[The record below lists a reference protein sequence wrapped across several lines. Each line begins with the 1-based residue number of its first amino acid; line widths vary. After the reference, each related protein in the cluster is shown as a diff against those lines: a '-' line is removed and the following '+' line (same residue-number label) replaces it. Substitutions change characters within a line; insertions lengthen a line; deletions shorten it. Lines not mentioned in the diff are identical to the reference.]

1 MGIRHDTSVS
11 QSRLEDSL
19 SARSNHSGLLMSL
32 HTARRLL
39 ITQIA
44 AATLAGTTTVALE
57 CDLGNN
63 RAATRHFLAHL
74 EGHA

>member
-1 MGIRHDTSVS
+1 MDIRHDTSVS
-11 QSRLEDSL
+11 QSRLEYSL
-19 SARSNHSGLLMSL
+19 SARGNQSALLMSL

-44 AATLAGTTTVALE
+44 AATLAGTSTFALE

-63 RAATRHFLAHL
+63 RAATRYFLAD
-74 EGHA
+74 EGPA